1 MTKPLLDSCNQVRK
15 KYCDAQR
22 SRALSEAKKEQSD
35 VKKKLIKEID
45 HVNTETQLT
54 TSMIDKLKGNA
65 DNMVFQAEKRISLG
79 NPMRNNY
86 KF

>member
-1 MTKPLLDSCNQVRK
+1 MMPKDREHCLKL
-15 KYCDAQR
+15 
-22 SRALSEAKKEQSD
+22 KKEQSD

-65 DNMVFQAEKRISLG
+65 DNMVFPAEKRISLG
-79 NPMRNNY
+79 NTNA
-86 KF
+86 

>member
-1 MTKPLLDSCNQVRK
+1 MPKDREHCLKL
-15 KYCDAQR
+15 
-22 SRALSEAKKEQSD
+22 KKEQSD

-79 NPMRNNY
+79 NTNA
-86 KF
+86 